1 MDVPNQ
7 EELSEG
13 IRREARVVG
22 LREFRAPSLETVERR
37 RLQLWILTT
46 VMLVSV
52 SLGVVALS
60 IWPVTQKGPLSPSV
74 LRASIVLLS
83 VAFCAYGIEKE
94 RHLHRLSRLLVD
106 ERVLSTALTNRLH
119 EVSLLLDAGRAI
131 NSVLELENV
140 LETILRS
147 AIELLGGTS
156 GSIMLLEGEELVTAC
171 VQANEGARGRR
182 VRLGEGIA
190 GRVAQTREPLL
201 IDGHADPADFPGLAK
216 HDTTIESAIS
226 TPLVSRDEVVGVL
239 NVNAASGRVF
249 TEYDMRAMSVFAEQA
264 ASAIANARL
273 YETERQHVAE
283 LIKIDRMKSEFAAL
297 VSHELRT
304 PITGIIAAV
313 ATAARPEMSANQ
325 PEMFD
330 IIDRQARRLDDMVED
345 LLTSARLERPEFSPR
360 AVVVDAAAIARVAAS
375 DALVS
380 GQQIEVTG
388 AVSALALG
396 DDESLR
402 RIIDN
407 LIGNASKYGAPP
419 VRLDVAQEQGR
430 IVISVLD
437 GGPGIPKEDRDR
449 VFERFQRLEQ
459 DRSRPGI
466 GLGLSIVR
474 GLVRALGGVVWVE
487 DAPSGGAA
495 FRVALREATRAA
507 EAV

>member
-1 MDVPNQ
+1 MSVSDQ
-7 EELSEG
+7 EELSKG

-22 LREFRAPSLETVERR
+22 LRQFQAPSLETVERR

-46 VMLVSV
+46 IMLVSV

-60 IWPVTQKGPLSPSV
+60 IWPITQKGPLSPSV

-83 VAFCAYGIEKE
+83 IAFCAYGVEKE

-119 EVSLLLDAGRAI
+119 EVSLLLDAGKAI
-131 NSVLELENV
+131 NSVLDLENV

-171 VQANEGARGRR
+171 TQANEGARGRR

-201 IDGHADPADFPGLAK
+201 IDGNADPSEFPGLAK
-216 HDTTIESAIS
+216 HDTPIESAIS
-226 TPLVSRDEVVGVL
+226 TPLVSRNDVVGVL

-264 ASAIANARL
+264 AAAISNARL
-273 YETERQHVAE
+273 YEAERQHVAE
-283 LIKIDRMKSEFAAL
+283 LIEVDRMKSEFAAL

-313 ATAARPEMSANQ
+313 ATAARPEMSVNQ

-345 LLTSARLERPEFSPR
+345 LLTSARLERPEFAPR
-360 AVVVDAAAIARVAAS
+360 ATAVDVAAIARVAAS
-375 DALVS
+375 DALVF
-380 GQQIEVTG
+380 GQQVEVTG
-388 AVSALALG
+388 CQSALAMG
-396 DDESLR
+396 EDESLR

-419 VRLDVAQEQGR
+419 VRIDVAEDQSR

-437 GGPGIPKEDRDR
+437 GGPGIPKEDRER

-474 GLVRALGGVVWVE
+474 GLVRALGGSVWVE
-487 DAPSGGAA
+487 DSPEGGAA
-495 FRVALREATRAA
+495 FRVALRPAA
-507 EAV
+507 RVVETV